1 MADVRF
7 LESHLARV
15 PVPPQRLIEVTTTV
29 TIASDKFA
37 FTLPAHSLQTI
48 PRAGT
53 VYAID
58 GGREIRTPHDD
69 CVLIMP
75 TRRPKRGETAVRLGR
90 YIG

>member
-1 MADVRF
+1 MAEPRLLEAQLPRVSVR
-7 LESHLARV
+7 
-15 PVPPQRLIEVTTTV
+15 PQRLIEVTTTI

-37 FTLPAHSLQTI
+37 FTLPVHGLQTI

-58 GGREIRTPHDD
+58 GGRELRTPHDD

-75 TRRPKRGETAVRLGR
+75 TRRPKRGETAVRLGS
-90 YIG
+90 YVG